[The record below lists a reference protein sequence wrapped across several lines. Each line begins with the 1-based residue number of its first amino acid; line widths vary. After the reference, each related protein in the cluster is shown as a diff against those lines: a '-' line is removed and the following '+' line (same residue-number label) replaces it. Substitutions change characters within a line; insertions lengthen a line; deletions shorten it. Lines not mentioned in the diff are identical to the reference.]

1 MEPHGPRPA
10 ASWVMGRSARWH
22 TAEGQEL
29 LLEDGAAEDDRRD
42 LASLRALSIGAGPT
56 IGLTTAL
63 NILLRLGAI
72 AWRRFR
78 RSDD

>member
-1 MEPHGPRPA
+1 
-10 ASWVMGRSARWH
+10 MGRSARWH
-22 TAEGQEL
+22 TAEGEEL

-42 LASLRALSIGAGPT
+42 LASLRALSIGAGTGLGAGPT